1 MFMTIEVH
9 HTVKEGMETEALQVV
24 KELYNKGLDY
34 PGGCSGKRGLLVD
47 DATPGLEAID
57 GYRDHLGK
65 LFSQIRQVADDQA
78 RIKVR
83 LVS

>member
-1 MFMTIEVH
+1 MTVEVQ
-9 HTVKEGMETEALQVV
+9 HTVREGMETEALQVI
-24 KELYNKGLDY
+24 KEIYNRGLNY
-34 PGGCSGKRGLLVD
+34 PGGSTEKKGLLVD

-83 LVS
+83 LIS